1 MPDFLLFEYDRFEP
15 LDIQVANTQK
25 SNSTTIQDISYVSP
39 SGGRVPAY
47 LVVPS
52 GSGPFAAIVFV
63 HWGQGSRDEFL
74 REAIA
79 LADAGIISL
88 CIDAPF
94 ARPDFQQAHD
104 DTPETQA
111 LLQKQGIIEARRAV
125 DLLVERTD
133 VDPQRV
139 GYVGHSYGATI
150 GGILAAVE
158 KRARVYVL
166 MGGLPSLAD
175 KYNASQKPE
184 IVQERETMPPD
195 EWLRFINAL
204 KPLDTA
210 QYLGYAAPSVLF
222 MQFAHQDEIVTEEE
236 AERFFKAASE
246 PKTILWYDGGHEF
259 NMQARLERA
268 EWLCHQLGV
277 EPLLNTVLD
286 KLRF

>member
-25 SNSTTIQDISYVSP
+25 SNSTTIQDISYASP
-39 SGGRVPAY
+39 AGGRVPAY

-63 HWGQGSRDEFL
+63 HWGQGNRDEFL
-74 REAIA
+74 HEAMA
-79 LADAGIISL
+79 LAGAGIISL

-111 LLQKQGIIEARRAV
+111 VLLKQSIIEARRAV

-158 KRARVYVL
+158 KRARIYVL

-175 KYNASQKPE
+175 SYSTSQNPE
-184 IVQERETMPPD
+184 IVQERETIPP
-195 EWLRFINAL
+195 EELQSFINIM
-204 KPLDTA
+204 KPLDTD

-222 MQFAHQDEIVTEEE
+222 MQFARQDELVTEEE

-246 PKTILWYDGGHEF
+246 PKTIHWYDSGHEF
-259 NMQARLERA
+259 NTQARLERA
-268 EWLCHQLGV
+268 EWLCHQLGA
-277 EPLLNTVLD
+277 EPLSDEILD

>member
-25 SNSTTIQDISYVSP
+25 SNSTTIQDISYASP

-52 GSGPFAAIVFV
+52 GSGPFAAILFV
-63 HWGQGSRDEFL
+63 HWGQGNRDEFL
-74 REAIA
+74 HEA
-79 LADAGIISL
+79 LALASAGTISL

-94 ARPDFQQAHD
+94 ARPDFQETNA
-104 DTPETQA
+104 DTPETQV
-111 LLQKQGIIEARRAV
+111 LLLKQGIIEARRAV

-166 MGGLPSLAD
+166 MGGLPSLVD
-175 KYNASQKPE
+175 SYSTSQKPE
-184 IVQERETMPPD
+184 IVQERDAIPP
-195 EWLRFINAL
+195 EELQRFINIM
-204 KPLDTA
+204 KPLDTD

-222 MQFAHQDEIVTEEE
+222 MQFARHDDFVTEEE

-246 PKTILWYDGGHEF
+246 PKTIHWYDGGHEF
-259 NMQARLERA
+259 NTQARLERV
-268 EWLCHQLGV
+268 EWLCHQLEV
-277 EPLLNTVLD
+277 EPLADAIRD